1 LAVLT
6 WIASPYQTVV
16 AVKRRFFGSRLDT
29 TPGTGRPVARA
40 DYKRTW
46 NRLSVREDE
55 AKHGV
60 AGYIDET
67 QFSATAA
74 ATLALL
80 RRTVGVR
87 PTDTVLEIGAGIGR
101 VGQVLAPLCKEWIGA
116 DVAEN
121 MLAHL
126 RRRLKHL
133 PNVRAVPVNG
143 YDLSPIADASVDLVY
158 CTVVFMHL
166 EEWERY
172 RYVREAFRVLRPGG
186 RLLVDNCTL
195 VTDEGWAMFEQLLAL
210 PPLARPAQVSK
221 TSTPQEM
228 ETYFRRAGFHEV
240 RQELDGLW
248 VVTHGVKPV

>member
-1 LAVLT
+1 L
-6 WIASPYQTVV
+6 V
-16 AVKRRFFGSRLDT
+16 AVKRRFLGSRLDT
-29 TPGTGRPVARA
+29 TPATGRPVARA

-60 AGYIDET
+60 AGYTDERRL
-67 QFSATAA
+67 ALTAQ

-80 RRTVGVR
+80 QRTVGVR
-87 PTDTVLEIGAGIGR
+87 PGDTVLEVGAGIGR
-101 VGQVLAPLCKEWIGA
+101 VGQVIAPLCREWIGA
-116 DVAEN
+116 DVSEN

-133 PNVRAVPVNG
+133 PNVRALAVNG
-143 YDLSPIADASVDLVY
+143 YDLVPVADASVDLVY

-195 VTDEGWAMFEQLLAL
+195 VTDEGWALFEQILAFE
-210 PPLARPAQVSK
+210 PLARPTQVGK
-221 TSTPQEM
+221 TSTPQEL
-228 ETYFRRAGFHEV
+228 EAYFRRAGFGGI

-248 VVTHGVKPV
+248 VITHGVKPG